1 MPSRDDK
8 PTRFK
13 EWVQQAIPGASPEMR
28 DALAKMVSPEMKQAF
43 AELARRFQQPFQEA
57 QDPPVAAPEPSAP
70 APSTPATTPEPSTPE
85 AATPEPSA
93 PEVPTAPLSAS
104 IPPASPPSSSAPS
117 APPAS
122 SPAPAPST
130 PRRLGRKFPPS
141 KSDGGNPHRKI
152 LMAEFSARGL
162 FRFLPLPAGV
172 SRHPKKAIRR
182 RTWPVRPSPPSRC
195 LRRSPC
201 AA

>member
-130 PRRLGRKFPPS
+130 PRRLGQGPKLNEACRILREEFPPDGKPPPGTTYKAAS
-141 KSDGGNPHRKI
+141 ERVNAKAKEPISDDVVADAVKLLCGNQ
-152 LMAEFSARGL
+152 
-162 FRFLPLPAGV
+162 
-172 SRHPKKAIRR
+172 RR
-182 RTWPVRPSPPSRC
+182 R
-195 LRRSPC
+195 
-201 AA
+201 

>member
-57 QDPPVAAPEPSAP
+57 QDPPVAAPETSAP
-70 APSTPATTPEPSTPE
+70 AP
-85 AATPEPSA
+85 
-93 PEVPTAPLSAS
+93 
-104 IPPASPPSSSAPS
+104 SPPSSSAPS

-130 PRRLGRKFPPS
+130 PRRLGQGPKLNEACRILREEFPPDGKPPPGTTYKAAS
-141 KSDGGNPHRKI
+141 ERVNAKAKEPISDDVVADAVKLLCGNQ
-152 LMAEFSARGL
+152 
-162 FRFLPLPAGV
+162 
-172 SRHPKKAIRR
+172 RR
-182 RTWPVRPSPPSRC
+182 R
-195 LRRSPC
+195 
-201 AA
+201 

>member
-57 QDPPVAAPEPSAP
+57 QDPPVAA
-70 APSTPATTPEPSTPE
+70 
-85 AATPEPSA
+85 TPEPSA

-130 PRRLGRKFPPS
+130 PRRLGQGPKLNEACRILREEFPPDGKPPPGTTYKAAS
-141 KSDGGNPHRKI
+141 ERVNAKAKEPISDDVVADAVKLLCGNQ
-152 LMAEFSARGL
+152 
-162 FRFLPLPAGV
+162 
-172 SRHPKKAIRR
+172 RR
-182 RTWPVRPSPPSRC
+182 R
-195 LRRSPC
+195 
-201 AA
+201 